1 MKKQLEEKKLENERL
16 NRRLVLYQKKK
27 DTKVTSKPVNQR
39 APMHMRAKSDLGTLQ
54 EIHIDNK
61 LMSSH
66 RALSAKFN
74 ILFGQ
79 RMTPDDSKTNSARN
93 YAMENFAST
102 SGSVSG
108 KLKVLLNERTQTHRR
123 KWILATPKKEQPSM
137 QDTIGNER
145 RIVHI
150 RRDLGNFKR
159 ENPHLS
165 NYGQFN
171 LSTLN
176 SASGTK
182 LDIFG
187 SGLSQPSN
195 IMTAKKILAV
205 RHNLIHHLD
214 AVRDIKFLS
223 EDEIVSVS
231 EVSLRSSRT
240 TRLLYGIS
248 STRERNSIC
257 RTKC

>member
-1 MKKQLEEKKLENERL
+1 
-16 NRRLVLYQKKK
+16 
-27 DTKVTSKPVNQR
+27 
-39 APMHMRAKSDLGTLQ
+39 MRAKSDLGTLQ

-93 YAMENFAST
+93 HALENYNST
-102 SGSVSG
+102 SGSISG
-108 KLKVLLNERTQTHRR
+108 KLKILINDRTQTHRR
-123 KWILATPKKEQPSM
+123 KWTLSNPKKEQSIM

-159 ENPHLS
+159 ENPHFS

-171 LSTLN
+171 MSTLN

-187 SGLSQPSN
+187 SGLSQTSN
-195 IMTAKKILAV
+195 LMTAKKILSV

-214 AVRDIKFLS
+214 AVRDVKFLS
-223 EDEIVSVS
+223 EDELVSVS
-231 EVSLRSSRT
+231 EV
-240 TRLLYGIS
+240 I
-248 STRERNSIC
+248 
-257 RTKC
+257 